1 MSSVK
6 CCNNQT
12 AESVLWCRSMARRFI
27 SQNNS
32 GFDLIASFRAN
43 EDNGHAERERSQ
55 SETSEKRKRSC
66 KRTGVLVCRVLVM
79 AVVVAAYIMM
89 GALIISTIESPPEK
103 RRIQEAREANEAIR
117 ETIVNLLAPLSDNS
131 SDLAEQLMANI
142 TAAAALGAFSPNTLE
157 SWDYSQSVFFAGST
171 ITTIG
176 RYM

>member
-1 MSSVK
+1 
-6 CCNNQT
+6 
-12 AESVLWCRSMARRFI
+12 MARRFI

-79 AVVVAAYIMM
+79 AVVVAAYILL
-89 GALIISTIESPPEK
+89 GALVIKAIESPPER
-103 RRIQEAREANEAIR
+103 RRIQEARAANKNIR
-117 ETIVNLLAPLSDNS
+117 ETITKLLASLGVNS
-131 SDLAEQLMANI
+131 SDLADQLMANI
-142 TAAAALGAFSPNTLE
+142 TAAAALDAFRPNNLE

-176 RYM
+176 RYTWRCDTHACV